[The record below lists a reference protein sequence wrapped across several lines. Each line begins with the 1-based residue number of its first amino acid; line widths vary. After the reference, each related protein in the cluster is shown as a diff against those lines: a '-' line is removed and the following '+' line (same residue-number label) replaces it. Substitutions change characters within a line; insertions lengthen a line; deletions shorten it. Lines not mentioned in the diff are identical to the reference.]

1 MGDLGRWVEGSGKN
15 VGKPFHSYP
24 EREEVWGDQE
34 KRKNIGLVKCEVRW
48 FKDFF
53 LLGYELNVF
62 DILKESPVQIWIVF
76 PFTFS
81 CQSRKIHRNE
91 NKIIEVTYDFTTR
104 NELFSFVMFL
114 SRFVFNTHLI
124 FKQNVITFH
133 IQFHNLSDAQYL
145 GCCYH
150 MNVIIKGL
158 CGVLKAEGTTCRT
171 KDCEDHHG
179 TSG

>member
-1 MGDLGRWVEGSGKN
+1 MSRSIWKKCWEAIPQLPWEKRGLGRS
-15 VGKPFHSYP
+15 
-24 EREEVWGDQE
+24 REEKEHWPGKMWG
-34 KRKNIGLVKCEVRW
+34 KMIKGL
-48 FKDFF
+48 F

-62 DILKESPVQIWIVF
+62 GIFKESPVQIWIVF

-81 CQSRKIHRNE
+81 CQSRKVHRNE
-91 NKIIEVTYDFTTR
+91 NKIIKVTYDFTTR

-114 SRFVFNTHLI
+114 CRFVFNTHLI
-124 FKQNVITFH
+124 FKQNVITFY

-158 CGVLKAEGTTCRT
+158 CGVLKTEGTTRRA
-171 KDCEDHHG
+171 KDCDEYHG
-179 TSG
+179 ISG